1 MEIHQFVAGF
11 ASGDAISINALYL
24 QSILRKWGHN
34 SKIFSIGE
42 HISRD
47 MRAYAEDYKRHS
59 KYSGPKAVA
68 IYHFSIGSELSNYF
82 KFLPDKKLLIY
93 HNITPAKYFYTINE
107 TKAKV
112 LSQGREELASLAD
125 VPDLSL
131 ADSEYN
137 RRELA
142 EAGFKNTEVLPLT
155 VDLNHLND
163 KPSRKI
169 ISRYRDQFVNLLFVG
184 RMVPNK
190 RFEDII
196 KVFYY
201 YKKVINRQ
209 SRLLL
214 VGAWG
219 GCENYLAYLRG
230 FTAELELSDVVFT
243 GAVKFRELLACYRL
257 ADVFIC
263 MSEHE
268 GFCIPLLEAM
278 HFHIP
283 IVAFSAA
290 AVPETLGGAGLLV
303 KRKNYE
309 EIAELVDLLVK
320 DKHLRQEVLAR
331 QNERLKDFAK
341 SGVEEKFKGFLERVT
356 NSKISP
362 Y

>member
-1 MEIHQFVAGF
+1 MEIHQLAAGF

-34 SKIFSIGE
+34 SKIFSVGE
-42 HISRD
+42 HISRE
-47 MRAYAEDYKRHS
+47 MRAYAEDYNRHS
-59 KYSGPKAVA
+59 KYSNPGAVA

-82 KFLPDKKLLIY
+82 KSLPDKKLLIY

-112 LSQGREELASLAD
+112 LFRGREELANLVN
-125 VPDLSL
+125 VPDLSV

-137 RRELA
+137 RRELT
-142 EAGFKNTEVLPLT
+142 EAGFKNTGVLPLT
-155 VDLNHLND
+155 VDLNHLDD

-169 ISRYRDQFVNLLFVG
+169 LNRYRDQFVNLLFVG

-201 YKKVINRQ
+201 YKKVINPR
-209 SRLLL
+209 SRLFL
-214 VGAWG
+214 VGAFG

-230 FTAELELSDVVFT
+230 LTAELELSDVVFA
-243 GAVKFRELLACYRL
+243 GVVKFRELLAYYRL
-257 ADVFIC
+257 SDVFIC

-268 GFCIPLLEAM
+268 GFCLPLLEAM
-278 HFHIP
+278 HFQIP

-290 AVPETLGGAGLLV
+290 AVPETLGGAGVLV
-303 KRKNYE
+303 NRKNYE
-309 EIAELVDLLVK
+309 EIAEFVDLLVK
-320 DKHLRQEVLAR
+320 DKHLRQEILKK
-331 QNERLKDFAK
+331 QNERLKEFDK
-341 SGVEEKFKGFLERVT
+341 SKIEEKLKGYLERVT
-356 NSKISP
+356 NSEK
-362 Y
+362 

>member
-1 MEIHQFVAGF
+1 MEIHQLVAGF

-24 QSILRKWGHN
+24 QSILRGWGHH

-47 MRAYAEDYKRHS
+47 MRAYAEDYRRHS
-59 KYSGPKAVA
+59 KCSGPEAVT

-82 KFLPDKKLLIY
+82 KSLPDKKLLIY

-107 TKAKV
+107 IKAKV
-112 LSQGREELASLAD
+112 LSHGREELASLAN
-125 VPDLSL
+125 VPDLSV

-155 VDLNHLND
+155 VDLNHLNN
-163 KPSRKI
+163 KPSHKI
-169 ISRYRDQFVNLLFVG
+169 VNSYRDQFANLLFVG

-209 SRLLL
+209 SRLFL

-230 FTAELELSDVVFT
+230 LTAELELSDVVFA
-243 GAVKFRELLACYRL
+243 GAVKFRELLAYYRL
-257 ADVFIC
+257 GDVFIC

-268 GFCIPLLEAM
+268 GFCMPLLEAM
-278 HFHIP
+278 HFQIP

-303 KRKNYE
+303 NKKNYE

-320 DKHLRQEVLAR
+320 DKLLRREILKK
-331 QNERLKDFAK
+331 QNERLKEFDK
-341 SGVEEKFKGFLERVT
+341 SKIEEKLKGYLERVT
-356 NSKISP
+356 NSEK
-362 Y
+362 